1 MLGIVLGGMFEQNL
15 VNSMIKARGNPA
27 AFFERPVA
35 AVLGLLTVLVWL
47 SPLFFAWARGRVV
60 SPRLA

>member
-1 MLGIVLGGMFEQNL
+1 MFEQNL

-35 AVLGLLTVLVWL
+35 AGLGVLTLLVWL
-47 SPLFFAWARGRVV
+47 SPLLAAWMRRR
-60 SPRLA
+60 SRKP

>member
-1 MLGIVLGGMFEQNL
+1 MFEQNL

-35 AVLGLLTVLVWL
+35 AVLGLLTVLVWP